1 MRTALTAIRRRLT
14 TSAANTTTKHLLRHL
29 SPRDRTVALR
39 HAQQAVTDYL
49 HQTRRL
55 PFAHAEQI
63 GLHSPASLKTLL
75 SSLRPTPS
83 SPSDFPRSVSRFL
96 SFNPLNEFDFFFES
110 IGLSPAKS
118 DSPSRDDVG
127 FFLSEDAR
135 LLPSTFALAGLGF
148 PWTRLGLLYA
158 ADASVFVQTPEELR
172 SRMRRLE
179 SMGLGR
185 MSAIGVC
192 LAFPFVLGEKGE
204 DFVGL
209 ERVLVDF
216 DLGAFKGKNVE
227 EAYELGRKIRFFY
240 DLGLGRADDDEARE
254 SIRRNRDAFLSLDH
268 AVLVEKVG
276 FLRRFD
282 LSNEDI
288 ASIVLQ
294 SPSIL
299 KLDLE
304 SPIDSILDY
313 LKWVGLDDSAA
324 AAVVKRS
331 RHVLGKNNLRNLPAT
346 MKAADLQSWFARALR
361 SGGHERVLLAIPSF
375 RTPSVENADRRF
387 QEGLAEA
394 ATTSSAHPNP
404 SVLNRVDFL
413 RSVGFGENEI
423 TLRAAMQIHGRKERL
438 RERFELLLRAGFGY
452 ARLTRM
458 VRGYPKI
465 LNNSPE
471 ALEEKVEF
479 VRGAEYGGLI
489 EEIEKFPMFLCFDL
503 ANRVRARYAFL
514 EWLRQKE
521 GVVVK
526 RTRLATVVATSE
538 NAFLG
543 MLFKIHPAAPK
554 QWLEAFRPRGRRAS

>member
-14 TSAANTTTKHLLRHL
+14 TSAATTTTKHLLRHL
-29 SPRDRTVALR
+29 SPPDRTVALR

-63 GLHSPASLKTLL
+63 GLYSPASLKTLL

-83 SPSDFPRSVSRFL
+83 SPSDFPRAVSRFL

-118 DSPSRDDVG
+118 DSPSRDDRG
-127 FFLSEDAR
+127 PSPP
-135 LLPSTFALAGLGF
+135 PSTFALAGLGF

-172 SRMRRLE
+172 SRIRRLE
-179 SMGLGR
+179 SMGINR
-185 MSAIGVC
+185 TSAIGVC

-204 DFVGL
+204 DFGGL

-227 EAYELGRKIRFFY
+227 EAYELGRKIRVFY

-346 MKAADLQSWFARALR
+346 MKAADLQSWFARELR

-375 RTPSVENADRRF
+375 RTPSVENAERRF
-387 QEGLAEA
+387 REGLAKA
-394 ATTSSAHPNP
+394 APTSSVSPNP
-404 SVLNRVDFL
+404 SVLNRLDFFH
-413 RSVGFGENEI
+413 SVGFGENEI
-423 TLRAAMQIHGRKERL
+423 TLRAATQIHCRKERL

-458 VRGYPKI
+458 VSGYPKI
-465 LNNSPE
+465 LNNSRE

-479 VRGAEYGGLI
+479 VRGGEYRGSI
-489 EEIEKFPMFLCFDL
+489 EEIEIFPAFLCFDL

-514 EWLRQKE
+514 EWLGQKE

-526 RTRLATVVATSE
+526 RMRLATVVATSE
-538 NAFLG
+538 NVFLG

-554 QWLEAFRPRGRRAS
+554 QWLEAFRPRGRRVRE